1 MAGAGMAVGTTVTK
15 VIAEVMARDVRGEVE
30 EKISQD
36 QGNSYFPVLF
46 LVFFIDLFSDYP
58 TVQRCGVWSLRLN
71 FLLIWWRRVAAI
83 RPGL

>member
-46 LVFFIDLFSDYP
+46 LIFPSTFFRITRLFRVVES
-58 TVQRCGVWSLRLN
+58 GVC
-71 FLLIWWRRVAAI
+71 V
-83 RPGL
+83 